1 MLSINQGSGPSR
13 DIRYTN
19 FGHPRRVLECVHG
32 LSRPLYD
39 ASRPSAINICRVEK
53 SSSASCSDLYIGEKN
68 VSFLRDME
76 IHQIAAD
83 DLPASS
89 AQLSL
94 KFYLENFCGISNS
107 DPVFSQIFGGLF
119 SACDTLS
126 VLERSSSFFSGE
138 ADGKRVL
145 LLSVDRREIDLASSD
160 VRTVFDTLGLVP
172 PETPTFHDFGAVV
185 QMLRVFP
192 DGAALNTV
200 SFIPFEFVC
209 AQRKE

>member
-1 MLSINQGSGPSR
+1 MPSINPGTGFPSN
-13 DIRYTN
+13 IRYTN
-19 FGHPRRVLECVHG
+19 FGHPRRVLECVQG
-32 LSRPLYD
+32 LTRPLYYD
-39 ASRPSAINICRVEK
+39 SRPSVINICRVEE
-53 SSSASCSDLYIGEKN
+53 SSSASCSDLYIGAKN
-68 VSFLRDME
+68 VDTLHDME
-76 IHQIAAD
+76 IHHIAAD
-83 DLPASS
+83 DLPVSS

-94 KFYLENFCGISNS
+94 QFYLENFCDIS
-107 DPVFSQIFGGLF
+107 DPAPVLWRIFGGLF

-138 ADGKRVL
+138 TDGKRVL
-145 LLSVDRREIDLASSD
+145 LLSVGEREIDLASSD

-185 QMLRVFP
+185 QMLRMFP

>member
-1 MLSINQGSGPSR
+1 MTSINPGLGSPR
-13 DIRYTN
+13 NIRYTN
-19 FGHPRRVLECVHG
+19 FGHPRRVLECVQG

-68 VSFLRDME
+68 VGFLHDMQ
-76 IHQIAAD
+76 IHQIVAD
-83 DLPASS
+83 DIPASS

-94 KFYLENFCGISNS
+94 QFYLENFCGISNP
-107 DPVFSQIFGGLF
+107 DPGFFRIFGGLF
-119 SACDTLS
+119 SSCDVLS
-126 VLERSSSFFSGE
+126 ALERSSSFFSSE

-145 LLSVDRREIDLASSD
+145 LLSVDRREIDLASPD
-160 VRTVFDTLGLVP
+160 VRTVFDALGFVP

-192 DGAALNTV
+192 DGAALNTA